1 MNSLTVINIL
11 DWESKNLDLIFNG
24 IILIFNRDFI
34 LDFIKQN

>member
-11 DWESKNLDLIFNG
+11 DGESKNLDLIFNG